1 LEKVGL
7 ICFIVIIIIEVTS
20 RIDWPWILRG
30 WSDDILTPAFPFRL
44 FLIRLLLK
52 GSLTMLEVHG
62 ESAILLRCMG
72 FLPEL
77 RQLCLAIVNRLPRC
91 SWILFSARSGTARP
105 NASTTDMMFDSF
117 MDVFSHL
124 LV

>member
-7 ICFIVIIIIEVTS
+7 ICFIVIIIIEVRC
-20 RIDWPWILRG
+20 RIDWPRILRG
-30 WSDDILTPAFPFRL
+30 WSDDILTPAFLFRL
-44 FLIRLLLK
+44 FLIGLLLE
-52 GSLTMLEVHG
+52 GSFTMFEVHG

-77 RQLCLAIVNRLPRC
+77 RQFCLAIVNRLPRC
-91 SWILFSARSGTARP
+91 SWLTVLREEWYCQA